1 MARVQRDR
9 LALVAGWVNDALP
22 ILNLSAWRVTIAKAP
37 SGQDA
42 WAEIDPHAQSQDA
55 ELYIGWDLLKQP
67 AERVREILTHELL
80 HLLTCRADGVV
91 ENLEEPLGKQA
102 WAVWHPA
109 YEDAAERSVDD
120 LSRLIAPLLPLPGF
134 TEEA

>member
-1 MARVQRDR
+1 MARVKRDR
-9 LALVAGWVNDALP
+9 LALVGDWVNAALP
-22 ILNLSAWRVTIAKAP
+22 LLNLTAWRVVVAKAP
-37 SGQDA
+37 AGQDA
-42 WAEIDPHAQSQDA
+42 WAEIQPNTQSQQA
-55 ELYIGWDLLKQP
+55 ELFIGWDLLNQP

-80 HLLTCRADGVV
+80 HLVTCRADGVV

-109 YEDAAERSVDD
+109 YEDAAERMVDD
-120 LSRLIAPLLPLPGF
+120 LSRLIAPLLPLLGF

>member
-1 MARVQRDR
+1 MARVKRDR
-9 LALVAGWVNDALP
+9 LALVGDWVNAALP
-22 ILNLSAWRVTIAKAP
+22 TLNLSIWRVTVAKAP
-37 SGQDA
+37 AGQDA
-42 WAEIDPHAQSQDA
+42 WAEIDPRSQSHEA

-80 HLLTCRADGVV
+80 HLVTCRADAVV

-109 YEDAAERSVDD
+109 YEDAAERMVDD
-120 LSRLIAPLLPLPGF
+120 LSRLIAPLLPLPTF
-134 TEEA
+134 IEEA